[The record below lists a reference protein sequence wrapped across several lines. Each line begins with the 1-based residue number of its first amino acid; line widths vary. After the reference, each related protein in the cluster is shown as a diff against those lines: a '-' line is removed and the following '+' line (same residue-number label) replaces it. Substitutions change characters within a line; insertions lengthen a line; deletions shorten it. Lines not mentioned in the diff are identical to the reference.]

1 MRTADRLTSGVLLG
15 IDVGQTAMKARVVR
29 DGQTLL
35 ERNAPG
41 VRTHEPVL
49 PQVASLARELSA
61 EVGGVDAVTAGV
73 SGLTAA
79 EQDAPALRTLIADE
93 RVVLAV
99 LAHDSIASYLGAL
112 GDRHGSVVAA
122 GTGVVTLAV
131 GASRVARVDGWGHI
145 MGDAGSGYWIGRAA
159 LDAVMR
165 AHDGRGPATALT
177 ERVQE
182 RWPDL
187 ESAYIALQANEARV
201 SIVASFA
208 AAVAEFAQT
217 DAVARAISEAAAEE
231 LALDVRTSLDRV
243 REHED
248 EVFDVCALGGIFRSP
263 VIHEHFAAAIAR
275 DIPSARLVLPAG
287 DAVAGT
293 LALAT
298 LSPGHP
304 LLSHVSVAA

>member
-1 MRTADRLTSGVLLG
+1 MLLG

-29 DGQTLL
+29 DGETVL
-35 ERNAPG
+35 ERDAPG

-49 PQVASLARELSA
+49 PQVAALARELSA

-93 RVVLAV
+93 RLALVV
-99 LAHDSIASYLGAL
+99 LAHDSITSYLGAL
-112 GDRHGSVVAA
+112 GDRRGSVVAA

-131 GASRVARVDGWGHI
+131 GATRVARVDGWGHI

-177 ERVQE
+177 ARVQE

-187 ESAYIALQANEARV
+187 ESAYIDLQADEARV

-208 AAVAEFAQT
+208 ASVAELAAS
-217 DAVARAISEAAAEE
+217 DAVARAISDAAADE
-231 LALDVRTSLDRV
+231 LALGVRASLDRV
-243 REHED
+243 RERDD

-263 VIHEHFAAAIAR
+263 VIRDHFAAAIAR
-275 DIPSARLVLPAG
+275 DIPLARLVPPAG

-298 LSPGHP
+298 LPPAHP
-304 LLSHVSVAA
+304 LLTHVSVAA